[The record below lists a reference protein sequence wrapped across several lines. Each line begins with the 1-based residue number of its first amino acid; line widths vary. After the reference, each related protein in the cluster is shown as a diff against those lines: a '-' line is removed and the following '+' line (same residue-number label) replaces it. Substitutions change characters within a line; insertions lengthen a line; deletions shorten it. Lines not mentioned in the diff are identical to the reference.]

1 MSTVVIILPTYNER
15 DNIERL
21 IAAIFA
27 VTKHIVGFSFKLLIV
42 DDMSPD
48 STGDIVARLA
58 KKNPSI
64 TLLTGKKMGLGA
76 AYLKGMHY
84 AIDTMHADIIMQM
97 DADWSHNPD
106 LIPLFIKRIQGGDD
120 FVVGSRYIKGGAIP
134 DNWGLHRKLFSVIG
148 NLWVRFG
155 LGIFSPHDWSSGYR
169 IMRAGVFERVYQGLT
184 KYSGYTFQIAFLHR
198 VKQAGFKVSEI
209 PLVFVDRVAGRSKF
223 PAFEYIQNVVLY
235 VLNNSTVFKYLVVGV
250 VGFSIQTIA
259 AKLLVLIG
267 IFPGLAV
274 GIGAFFA
281 IIANF
286 LGNNLWT
293 FSHKKLTGLW
303 VLLRKFVHFL
313 TTSIGALIIQ
323 ITVVSGGVLVFGH
336 DAWFILMI
344 FAIGFLVIPYNYF
357 IYNKFIWKTHEKISN
372 IQ

>member
-15 DNIERL
+15 DNIESL
-21 IAAIFA
+21 IAAIFT
-27 VTKHIVGFSFKLLIV
+27 VTKGIPGFTFRLLIV

-48 STGDIVARLA
+48 GTGEIVKKLA
-58 KKNPSI
+58 KKNLSI
-64 TLLTGKKMGLGA
+64 ALLTGKKMGLGA

-84 AIDTMHADIIMQM
+84 AIEKMHADIIMQM

-106 LIPLFIKRIQGGDD
+106 LIVQFVKRIQSGDD

-134 DNWGLHRKLFSVIG
+134 GNWGLHRKIFSIIG
-148 NLWVRFG
+148 NLWVRLG
-155 LGIFSPHDWSSGYR
+155 LGILSPHDWSSGYR
-169 IMRAGVFERVYQGLT
+169 IMRTEVFNHVHQGLN

-198 VKQAGFKVSEI
+198 VKQAGFRVSEI

-235 VLNNSTVFKYLVVGV
+235 TLCNSTPFKYLVVGV

-274 GIGAFFA
+274 GIGAFF
-281 IIANF
+281 
-286 LGNNLWT
+286 
-293 FSHKKLTGLW
+293 
-303 VLLRKFVHFL
+303 
-313 TTSIGALIIQ
+313 SI
-323 ITVVSGGVLVFGH
+323 
-336 DAWFILMI
+336 
-344 FAIGFLVIPYNYF
+344 
-357 IYNKFIWKTHEKISN
+357 ISN
-372 IQ
+372 ASLTIL